1 MKRSV
6 LLWAAAFLI
15 TAATALY
22 QRMTGPTYPLSGSV
36 IIGEK
41 TISFRLHR
49 SHGGHTDHAVRLAVE
64 DTAVQGSLIWKRY
77 KTDDEWSTVPMRREE
92 GFLTAVL
99 PHQPPAGKLM
109 YFITLTKGNQQT
121 DIHADEPVIIRF
133 KGDVPAWALVLHV
146 IAMFGGMLLSA
157 RTGFEFLSRQPRYAL
172 FAWWTVALLFV
183 GGLVMGPIVQKY
195 AFDAYWTGWPFGA
208 DLTDNKTIVA
218 FLGWL
223 GVALMI
229 PRSTRPKYLV
239 ISAAVILLIV
249 FLIPHSLLGSELDYS
264 KLPK

>member
-6 LLWAAAFLI
+6 ILWLAAFLI

-36 IIGEK
+36 VFDEK
-41 TISFRLHR
+41 KISFRLHR
-49 SHGGHTDHAVRLAVE
+49 SHGGDTDHTVRLPVK
-64 DTAVQGSLIWKRY
+64 DTTVHGSLIWKRY
-77 KTDDEWSTVPMRREE
+77 KTDDEWTIVSMRQEE
-92 GFLTAVL
+92 GLLSAEL

-109 YFITLTKGNQQT
+109 YYIKLIKENQQA

-133 KGDVPAWALVLHV
+133 KGDVPAWALMIHV

-157 RTGFEFLSRQPRYAL
+157 RAGLEFLSPSPRYAL
-172 FAWWTVALLFV
+172 FSWWTVGLLFV
-183 GGLVMGPIVQKY
+183 GGLVMGPVVQKY
-195 AFDAYWTGWPFGA
+195 AFDAYWTGWPFGT
-208 DLTDNKTIVA
+208 DLTDNKTIIA

-223 GVALMI
+223 GAALMI
-229 PRSTRPKYLV
+229 PKSTKPHFLV
-239 ISAAVILLIV
+239 IAAAVILLII